1 MRMTS
6 RRLLGVTL
14 FALTTAGLLGGVAA
28 ATPGKGPDKNLDANH
43 PNACAVAGLSGRAV
57 DGDEGDLELPH
68 TVTGR
73 KTLTVEGGVA
83 GHTVTGVVVKGGDG
97 YLVYPAAELGEL
109 PWEGL
114 VPPLNNGG
122 QLPDISHWFFCV
134 EQGGQP
140 EQPEQPGG
148 EPGPE
153 PEQPGGEPEQP
164 GGEPE
169 QPGGE
174 PGQPEQ
180 PSTGGTPN
188 ESSTA
193 PTTPGSATPATTTSA
208 PAAVATDDLADTGF
222 GSAWLLFAGLG
233 LVALGAVFVAS
244 PKLRGLIRR

>member
-1 MRMTS
+1 MTS

-73 KTLTVEGGVA
+73 TTLTVEGGVA

-134 EQGGQP
+134 EPGG
-140 EQPEQPGG
+140 QPEQPGG

-180 PSTGGTPN
+180 PERPSAGTPN
-188 ESSTA
+188 GSSTA